1 MTADPDLDDTDRQL
15 LNALLRDGRAS
26 ARELAAAT
34 GVATATVTKRIRRLE
49 DAGVIEE
56 YRPQLDYA
64 AVGYDV
70 TALFHLDVAGQG
82 LPEVVEE
89 LQANERMIGVYEVT
103 GSHDVVAV
111 GKFTSTDEM
120 NAQIKE
126 LLTDEHVRSAT
137 TNVVLDIVREY
148 VQFPTSTEGN

>member
-34 GVATATVTKRIRRLE
+34 GVATATVTKRIQRLE

-64 AVGYDV
+64 AAGYDV